1 MKKSIAL
8 AFVCCLAVLVSTTSC
23 KEEKVQ
29 GVPAVELVS
38 VVDME
43 EALTADNVQ
52 LIDVRTKAEF
62 ASGHIKDAKN
72 IVYQGADWD
81 KQVASLDKDKP
92 VYVYCAKGGRSARCA
107 SKLEEAGFTKIFDLD
122 GGVTKWINDGK
133 EVVK

>member
-1 MKKSIAL
+1 VVLS
-8 AFVCCLAVLVSTTSC
+8 CLVFLVVTASC
-23 KEEKVQ
+23 KKGNTQESPSVQ
-29 GVPAVELVS
+29 IVS

-43 EALTADNVQ
+43 EAIKADNVQ

-72 IVYQGADWD
+72 IVYQGEDWD

-92 VYVYCAKGGRSARCA
+92 VYVYCAKGGRSAKCA

-122 GGVTKWINDGK
+122 GGVTKWINEGK